1 MILNLETDY
10 AIRIVHCL
18 AECRARMDAGTIAEK
33 TGVTQRFSLKIL
45 RKLVAAQI
53 VRSFKGANGGY
64 ELARPAGEI
73 TLGEVIEVMSGP
85 TLFSHCQ
92 SEGHVCSHPGGVCYF
107 KDVFDDV
114 SAYMKQKFDRVT
126 FGK

>member
-18 AECRARMDAGTIAEK
+18 AEAQGRMDAGSIAEK

-45 RKLVAAQI
+45 RNLVAADI
-53 VRSFKGANGGY
+53 VRSYKGAGGGY
-64 ELARPAGEI
+64 ELARGADEI
-73 TLGEVIEVMSGP
+73 TLAQVIEVVSGP

-92 SEGHVCSHPGGVCYF
+92 TPGHICSHPGGVCYF

-114 SAYMKQKFDRVT
+114 SEYMKKKFDSVT